1 MSFPVAVHRAQLEV
15 VLTAWGMSREN
26 ATTTAD
32 VLAWADVHG
41 VDGHGMSMLP
51 QYDAW
56 RRAGRVDMRA
66 VPTVVR
72 ETAVSAL
79 LDGGGGLGHFPA
91 QQAMSLAVNKAQ
103 SSGIAIISVRNSA
116 HFGACGYYGA
126 MAAEAGLVGM
136 VCTSASAVR
145 VAPTGG
151 AEPRFGTDP
160 WCFAAPAREGRPFLL
175 DMATTTVALGRVR
188 NKATERAAC
197 PDGWILG
204 PDGLPSRDPLDLL
217 ERGGFLTSLG
227 GSSDTGSYKGYGL
240 STMVN
245 ILSSCL
251 SGTTLVTDPMHTRK
265 PQGLDI
271 GHFFLAMDPGLF
283 RDRDEFRDDVI
294 RLCDDLRSTRPVDPE
309 QPVMVAGDPQ
319 WDEGERRTRDGI
331 PVSPGLV
338 AQVQSLAESSGAPWL
353 LG

>member
-1 MSFPVAVHRAQLEV
+1 MPFPVAAYRAQLEA
-15 VLTAWGMSREN
+15 VLAAWGMPAES

-41 VDGHGMSMLP
+41 VDSHGMSMLP

-56 RRAGRVDMRA
+56 RRAGRTDIQA

-79 LDGGGGLGHFPA
+79 LDGGGGLGHLPA
-91 QQAMSLAVNKAQ
+91 QRAMRMAVGKAQ
-103 SSGIAIISVRNSA
+103 AAGVGTVSVRNSA

-126 MAAEAGLVGM
+126 MAAEDGLVGII
-136 VCTSASAVR
+136 CTSASAVR

-151 AEPRFGTDP
+151 AEARFGTDP
-160 WCFAAPAREGRPFLL
+160 WCFAAPARPGRPFLL

-188 NKATERAAC
+188 NQANEGANC
-197 PDGWILG
+197 PDGWVLG
-204 PDGLPSRDPLDLL
+204 PDGLPSRDPLDVL

-227 GSSDTGSYKGYGL
+227 GSADNGSYKGYGL

-251 SGTTLVTDPMHTRK
+251 SGATLVTDPLHTQK

-271 GHFFLAMDPGLF
+271 GHFFLAIDPGLF
-283 RDRDEFRDDVI
+283 RDPAEFRDDVV
-294 RLCDDLRSTRPVDPE
+294 RLCDDLRATRLVDPT

-319 WDEGERRTRDGI
+319 WDEGERRLREGI
-331 PVSPGLV
+331 PVIPGLLARV
-338 AQVQSLAESSGAPWL
+338 RALAEASGAPWL
-353 LG
+353 LT